1 MAELIDSIP
10 VMAHVSED
18 LRAHGGRIALVPTM
32 GALHEGHLTLI
43 ARAREQSDAV
53 VTSVFVN
60 PTQFGKGEDFE
71 RYPRNLADD
80 TRKAGDAGS
89 DYVFAPSAAA
99 MYPQMYRTY
108 VEVEHITGFLEG
120 KIRPGHFR
128 GVTTVVAKL
137 FHIVMP
143 HVALFGQKDAQQVTV
158 IRRMMHDLNFAIELV
173 IVPTVREADGL
184 ARSSRNVYLTPAQRA
199 EAPVLYRALRQA
211 EQRIR
216 EGITDAEAVREGMRV
231 MINQSS
237 TGVIEYL
244 SVAHGETL
252 EELSALVPG
261 TPGLLSLAVR
271 FGTTRL
277 IDNIPVV
284 IA

>member
-10 VMAHVSED
+10 VMAHVSEQ
-18 LRAHGGRIALVPTM
+18 LRAQGRRIALVPTM

-43 ARAREQSDAV
+43 ARARERSDAV

-71 RYPRNLADD
+71 RYPRNLAGDIQ
-80 TRKAGDAGS
+80 KAGDAGS
-89 DYVFAPSAAA
+89 DYVFAPSAAT
-99 MYPQMYRTY
+99 MYPQQYRTY
-108 VEVEHITGFLEG
+108 VEVEQITGFLEG

-128 GVTTVVAKL
+128 GVTTIVAKL
-137 FHIVMP
+137 LHIVIP
-143 HVALFGQKDAQQVTV
+143 HVAVFGQKDAQQVAV
-158 IRRMMHDLNFAIELV
+158 IRRMTQDLNFAVELV

-184 ARSSRNVYLTPAQRA
+184 ARSSRNAYLTPAQRV

-216 EGITDAEAVREGMRV
+216 EGSTEVGAVREEMRV
-231 MINQSS
+231 MIEQSS
-237 TGVIEYL
+237 TGVIDYL
-244 SVAHGETL
+244 SVAHGEKL

-261 TPGLLSLAVR
+261 TPVLLSLAVR

-277 IDNIPVV
+277 IDNIPLM
-284 IA
+284 IS